1 MKTSMSTATL
11 LGRLLAELGLTS
23 HADFVREYRRAALA
37 VGSAGAGPGPSRA
50 QWHRWLTGRIEGV
63 PQPHHRRVLEAM
75 FPGRSA
81 RELLTGTT
89 AATPAPAG
97 APALRGVARPALPA
111 GSARLLGIHVTVFP
125 DRGALLA
132 AHPVESLLAGAERVR
147 AAGVAL
153 DLLCRSLPL
162 EGLTSAVRAG
172 AVVECLLLDPGGRW
186 SRRRSC
192 ELGHGP
198 AYLAGQTRLSLDHL
212 GGVRRRLGDPLRDRV
227 TVALY
232 DEPPRYSLLLLDDD
246 LAVVQSYLPHAPGA
260 RTPVVLLD
268 ARAGAERLHAVYER
282 VFDELLDV
290 SVPP

>member
-1 MKTSMSTATL
+1 MTTSMSTATL

-23 HADFVREYRRAALA
+23 HADFLREYRRAALA
-37 VGSAGAGPGPSRA
+37 VGAAGAGPGPSRA
-50 QWHRWLTGRIEGV
+50 QWHRWLTGRIEGL

-81 RELLTGTT
+81 RQLLTV
-89 AATPAPAG
+89 PAPA
-97 APALRGVARPALPA
+97 APPSALPLLPGTAWGDPPA
-111 GSARLLGIHVTVFP
+111 GSRRPPGPRVTVFP

-132 AHPVESLLAGAERVR
+132 AHPVESLVAGVGRVR

-153 DLLCRSLPL
+153 DLLCRGLSL
-162 EGLTSAVRAG
+162 EGLTSAIRAG
-172 AVVECLLLDPGGRW
+172 AVVEGLLLDPRGAW
-186 SRRRSC
+186 SRRRSS
-192 ELGHGP
+192 ELGHRP

-212 GGVRRRLGDPLRDRV
+212 EAVRRRLGDPLGDRL

-246 LAVVQSYLPHAPGA
+246 LAVVQSYLPHAAGA
-260 RTPVVLLD
+260 QTPVVLLD
-268 ARAGAERLHAVYER
+268 ARAGAEGPHPVYER

-290 SVPP
+290 SAPP